1 MGGRKLKV
9 KMAID
14 RDEYYGY
21 QYFDGCECCL
31 GRGGYTPRRPPLE
44 FDMSFDL
51 KTPALFPTQSDS
63 ILIVLIDLTEV
74 EAEKVVTVTDAE
86 CLIAITRIA
95 FDKRTDGGSAV
106 LPLRDKIK
114 Y

>member
-1 MGGRKLKV
+1 MNTTY
-9 KMAID
+9 
-14 RDEYYGY
+14 E
-21 QYFDGCECCL
+21 YFDGCECCL
-31 GRGGYTPRRPPLE
+31 GRGGYTPRRPPFE
-44 FDMSFDL
+44 FDMSFDFEDPRMETVVFR
-51 KTPALFPTQSDS
+51 KKRA
-63 ILIVLIDLTEV
+63 EV

-95 FDKRTDGGSAV
+95 LDKRTDGGSAV